1 MHLNLTFGLE
11 VSFESALQMQLRE
24 LCRTNCS
31 SVPQVEGAE
40 KTWMIEKPW
49 LVVVGSLIG
58 STSSCQGLLREGLM
72 RENCCLPMVEKLLLP
87 SSPNFAVVGS
97 FGMAELEEA
106 VGKCQVYSLSGVV
119 RGHCSYF
126 EVGGEGH

>member
-11 VSFESALQMQLRE
+11 VSFESALQMQLRV

-31 SVPQVEGAE
+31 SVPQAEAAE

-58 STSSCQGLLREGLM
+58 STSSCPGLLREGLM
-72 RENCCLPMVEKLLLP
+72 RV
-87 SSPNFAVVGS
+87 
-97 FGMAELEEA
+97 
-106 VGKCQVYSLSGVV
+106 
-119 RGHCSYF
+119 HC
-126 EVGGEGH
+126 